1 MATNTSNA
9 LGMERQFSPQAQDT
23 YQKQLQGVRSATA
36 GNLEDTGGYRLARA
50 LGVAGDV
57 LIKEAR
63 VMEGRKQRK
72 DEYGANYAESKNVDK
87 FRSIQ
92 AILANAGLDRL
103 ADSPYTRAAIARAEG
118 GKAMAELD
126 NRYKEEVVDVHGR
139 CNSQKEELDR
149 YNKFIADHKHEYSLE
164 NTPISAEYSDADN
177 HFFDEGMY
185 ANYQSY
191 AGAQLSGQ
199 EAQAA
204 ENRKVI
210 RNATLNAKLDK
221 FSSPEYVS
229 STPLEQR
236 KKDLAG
242 ELGNALDRGST
253 LMEVTG
259 SVGNFLE
266 NLAQTNGGADE
277 ILKYGDVVAYKD
289 PDGKDILIK
298 DIEPMESYHGM
309 AIIQDGNKLEKY
321 ITDMT
326 DALSECTTVAEYDQK
341 IEELKKNPHAYDM
354 MAQRGV
360 LTSLR
365 ENARQ
370 KEEQAEKEQ
379 EQGMMG
385 GGGSGGGETGIAR
398 YGETVYNNFR
408 GVAKGYL
415 TACMNHQADYQGR
428 PISDALGVWTH
439 NKKGEQIFVKA
450 SKEDVI
456 NIGNEMLGSLLSGKY
471 KINDALNYFDTLVTA
486 PGFAPFRQS
495 LAESTN
501 ATLNGLVNLDID
513 KIDKRSNQDLQNLQ
527 LAMDLIHIDPVGAK
541 QLYGAGNWARLSVL
555 HNLVPSSEG
564 YWEFN
569 GGQAGSGLINV
580 IRKYGSKI
588 ATIGTDPAYSAT
600 KQSLSRQFSN
610 GVTTVRTFT
619 SEYNITTT
627 NVPIASM
634 PSYVKTQAI
643 DLATMYRLC
652 GTTTDAEAVSKA
664 AQTLAKQYGVYD
676 GVWIPLVTLKDVPIA
691 EKNKAPAVRLMI
703 NSTKYWINSKHPEN
717 VVVAWDDTKQ
727 ALVFSDS
734 SIPKVVNVTNL
745 ANQIQLAEDEH
756 TKSVKAQEAQ
766 RKKKLQK
773 QTQQVHK
780 EAVAFNKAHK
790 TNDIVE
796 KNKHRKGRQF

>member
-1 MATNTSNA
+1 MPTNTSNA
-9 LGMERQFSPQAQDT
+9 IGMERQFSPSQQDV
-23 YQKQLQGVRSATA
+23 YQKQLQGVRSNTA
-36 GNLEDTGGYRLARA
+36 GDLESRGGYRLARA
-50 LGVAGDV
+50 LGLVGGT
-57 LIKEAR
+57 LINEAKR
-63 VMEGRKQRK
+63 MEVHNQRK
-72 DEYGANYAESKNVDK
+72 SEYAGNYAESKNVDK

-92 AILANAGLDRL
+92 AILANAGMDEY
-103 ADSPYTRAAIARAEG
+103 ADNPYTRAAIARAEG

-126 NRYKEEVVDVHGR
+126 NRYKEEVIDVHGY

-164 NTPISAEYSDADN
+164 NTPISAEYSKADD

-185 ANYQSY
+185 ANYQNY
-191 AGAQLSGQ
+191 ATGKLSGQ

-210 RNATLNAKLDK
+210 RNATMNAQLDRLA
-221 FSSPEYVS
+221 SPEYVA
-229 STPLEQR
+229 STSLEQR

-242 ELGNALDRGST
+242 VFGNGLDMGST
-253 LMEVTG
+253 LMEVTSAG
-259 SVGNFLE
+259 GKFLE
-266 NLAQTNGGADE
+266 TLAQTNGGADE
-277 ILKYGDVVAYKD
+277 IMKYGDVVAYKD
-289 PDGKDILIK
+289 PDGKDMLLK
-298 DIEPMESYHGM
+298 DILPMESYHGM
-309 AIIQDGNKLEKY
+309 AIIQDGNLLEKD

-326 DALSECTTVAEYDQK
+326 DALYECNTVDELDQK
-341 IEELKKNPHAYDM
+341 AEELRKKNPHAYTAL
-354 MAQRGV
+354 AQRGV

-370 KEEQAEKEQ
+370 KEEQAEREQ

-385 GGGSGGGETGIAR
+385 GGGSGESGIAK
-398 YGETVYNNFR
+398 YGETVYNNFKS
-408 GVAKGYL
+408 VAKGYL
-415 TACMNHQADYQGR
+415 DACMNHQADYQGR
-428 PISDALGVWTH
+428 PISDALGVFAT
-439 NKKGEQIFVKA
+439 NKKGEKIFVKA
-450 SKEDVI
+450 NKEDVI
-456 NIGNEMLGSLLSGKY
+456 NFGNEMLGSLLSGKY
-471 KINDALNYFDTLVTA
+471 KSKDALNYFDVLVTA

-495 LAESTN
+495 LAESMN

-527 LAMDLIHIDPVGAK
+527 LAMDLIGIDPVGAK
-541 QLYGAGNWARLSVL
+541 QMYGAGNWSRLSVL

-569 GGQAGSGLINV
+569 GGQAGSGLVNA
-580 IRKYGSKI
+580 IRNYGSKI

-600 KQSLSRQFSN
+600 KQSLSRQFSK
-610 GVTTVRTFT
+610 GVATVRTFT
-619 SEYNITTT
+619 REYDITTK

-664 AQTLAKQYGVYD
+664 AQTLAKQYGVYG
-676 GVWIPLVTLKDVPIA
+676 GVWIPLVKLKDVPIA

-703 NSTKYWINSKHPEN
+703 EQTKKNINWNHPEN
-717 VVVAWDDTKQ
+717 VIVTWDDAKQ

-734 SIPKVVNVTNL
+734 SIPTVKNVENL
-745 ANQIQLAEDEH
+745 ANQIQYIENEH
-756 TKSVKAQEAQ
+756 TKAVKAQEAQ
-766 RKKKLQK
+766 RKANVQK
-773 QTQQVHK
+773 QTQRVKK
-780 EAVAFNKAHK
+780 EAKAFNKAHK
-790 TNDIVE
+790 TNKIVE